1 MSRAEWNQTD
11 TLMVQLLLPVSPLLD
26 MAGFESLEPL
36 LEVIESAGEEL
47 RPDKM
52 SLTKRKLKY
61 SRSALR
67 ERLHEGTFNRHTAF
81 MLFSKQLDPGFFDL
95 TSLDGQ
101 EGVRFSLNLHN
112 VPLSRFQEVGKERER
127 ASRIVDMVRGMASR
141 FPTCYGD
148 AHSSTDYY
156 MGYNEDNYHLGYPRS
171 IETICWLNLYGPR
184 LIEQLGRERVLSTP
198 AYHLEELPHGSV
210 LFLTRP
216 TPADFASE
224 EARLAQA
231 RALVHLRPELKL
243 EEVLATLYQRSLA
256 FTPLSM
262 QFDPDVSPLLELL
275 VQRVD
280 LSRRH
285 KEIERLNQYHPPPVS
300 EWIPASQMP
309 APDVDDVPATIQL
322 YEQYSEE
329 LVVLLHK
336 HVDSVFKTSP
346 ESLPYTDYFLWHRDW
361 ANEALTPE
369 GREILARGLGAYLGR
384 LLVHTLGGRWVPRR
398 NLEEVAVVIGP
409 WAWRPFLR
417 GQHHTQSRQHA
428 LDYSATQFFHYAR
441 RMRDLAWAP
450 PPLPQ

>member
-1 MSRAEWNQTD
+1 MNRAGWNQAD

-26 MAGFESLEPL
+26 MAGFESLEVL
-36 LEVIESAGEEL
+36 IEAIESAGEEF

-52 SLTKRKLKY
+52 SLTRRKLKY

-81 MLFSKQLDPGFFDL
+81 MLFPERLAPGFFDL
-95 TSLDGQ
+95 TSFDGQ

-112 VPLSRFQEVGKERER
+112 VPLSRFQEMGKERDSADR
-127 ASRIVDMVRGMASR
+127 VVNLVRGIASR
-141 FPTCYGD
+141 FPTCYGN

-156 MGYNEDNYHLGYPRS
+156 MDYKKDNHHLGYPKS
-171 IETICWLNLYGPR
+171 IETVCWLNLYGSR
-184 LIEQLGRERVLSTP
+184 LVEQLGRERVLSTP
-198 AYHLEELPHGSV
+198 AYHLEELPHGSI

-216 TPADFASE
+216 TPADFDSE

-243 EEVLATLYQRSLA
+243 DQVLATLRQRSLA
-256 FTPLSM
+256 FAPLAT
-262 QFDPDVSPLLELL
+262 QFDPDVAPLLDLL

-280 LSRRH
+280 LSQRR
-285 KEIERLNQYHPPPVS
+285 KEIERLNQYRPPPVS
-300 EWIPASQMP
+300 EWLPASQMP
-309 APDVDDVPATIQL
+309 APDVDDVPATLQL

-336 HVDSVFKTSP
+336 HVDSVFKAAL
-346 ESLPYTDYFLWHRDW
+346 EALPHIDYFLWHMDW
-361 ANEALTPE
+361 AQESLTPE
-369 GREILARGLGAYLGR
+369 GRQILARGLGAYLGK

-428 LDYSATQFFHYAR
+428 LDCSLTQLFHYAR